1 MLPGLAP
8 LTRHTRY
15 CRVRSLS
22 DSQGR
27 FALGFSFFK
36 TKVPYFLLNASGIDF
51 NVKKK
56 KQLPVS
62 FSHLFQVFFIPWPFF
77 ARLDSVV

>member
-1 MLPGLAP
+1 MLPGPAP
-8 LTRHTRY
+8 LPRHARY
-15 CRVRSLS
+15 CRVRGLS

-27 FALGFSFFK
+27 SALGFSFFR
-36 TKVPYFLLNASGIDF
+36 TKVPCFLLNAPGIDF

-62 FSHLFQVFFIPWPFF
+62 FSHLFQVFFIPSPFF
-77 ARLDSVV
+77 AHV